1 VPTWD
6 ATEAARK
13 ALSCVF
19 RTGQRF
25 GVNYLIEVLHGV
37 RTERIESFGHDKL
50 STFGIGLEL
59 EVAQWR
65 GVFRQ
70 LVALGLL
77 DVDIEGFGGLQLN
90 DSCRPVLRGEQQL
103 LLRQEIKRPRQKAK
117 ARREQ
122 HQFAS
127 EADVKLW
134 EALREKRRELAR
146 DQGVPPYVIFND
158 TTLRE
163 IVEHRPDTLEQFRLM
178 HGVGEVK
185 LAQYGEEFIMVVREA
200 G

>member
-1 VPTWD
+1 EPVPTWD

-37 RTERIESFGHDKL
+37 KSERVLSLGHDKL

-70 LVALGLL
+70 LVAHGLL
-77 DVDIEGFGGLQLN
+77 DVDIEGYGGLRLN
-90 DSCRPVLRGEQQL
+90 DSCRPILRGEQQL
-103 LLRQEIKRPRQKAK
+103 LLRQEIKRPKQKAK
-117 ARREQ
+117 PRREQ
-122 HQFAS
+122 HGFATD
-127 EADVKLW
+127 AD
-134 EALREKRRELAR
+134 E
-146 DQGVPPYVIFND
+146 
-158 TTLRE
+158 
-163 IVEHRPDTLEQFRLM
+163 RL
-178 HGVGEVK
+178 
-185 LAQYGEEFIMVVREA
+185 
-200 G
+200 